1 MHTIY
6 DGMLTCYSSVYTFFC
21 CLQDSGGELVELK
34 GGIQDC
40 RIQGLNT
47 GTLDLQVNGW
57 GHKVHAIALKI

>member
-6 DGMLTCYSSVYTFFC
+6 EGMLFLFARC

-34 GGIQDC
+34 GGIQEC

-57 GHKVHAIALKI
+57 GHKVHAIALEI